1 MKIAELSVDRRITAA
16 MFALILVVLGTAAF
30 LNLGLD
36 LMPELEF
43 PMVTVVTS
51 YEGASPED
59 VETSLTSLLERAV
72 SKVNGVKKVSS
83 ISQEGVSMLMVEFEW
98 GTNLDFGAQDI
109 RDAVGRYKLFLP
121 PGIDDPLVL
130 KMDINQ
136 FPVVG
141 WGITSDMPVAEL
153 KEMID
158 DNVTH
163 RLERIDGVAGVIV
176 MSPEEWEVLVEVD
189 KNKLISRNLSLS
201 DVLNAIRHEN
211 INSPAGHLDEGSHEY
226 LVRVQGEY
234 KSLKEIRNT
243 VVTITGSGKPVYVKD
258 IADVRTSIV
267 EVSNTVKIG
276 GKPGIVLFASKRSD
290 ANTVKV
296 VDAVKEEMPH
306 IIDLLPKDVKFHVF
320 MDQSRIITN
329 MVSRT
334 AESALIGAVLA
345 MFLIYFFLRNWR
357 PTLVIAV
364 AIPLSIITTF
374 IAFYAVDYTLNLL
387 TLGGLALGVG
397 MLVDN
402 AVVVIEN
409 IFRHLEEGDDRITSA
424 KFGASEVGMAITAS
438 TLTTVAVF
446 FPMIFGSGIAGQ
458 LSRGLALSVSFSLLA
473 SLIIAL
479 TVVPMIAS
487 ILFKA
492 RKSREDYEDAF
503 GENRFERMKDAYG
516 KFLRKTLGRRKVTIV
531 FTTILFLVSLALIP
545 FIGTEFMPAMDQSM
559 VILKISLPV
568 GTSLEETDAVV
579 NRVSEIIKDEAAIE
593 TYVTTSG
600 VNSQQQGGGGG
611 QMSAAGSHE
620 GMLMLRLKPKGDR
633 DLTSNE
639 FIEYLREKMPE
650 YKNVKVENLD
660 MAGAMMGGAATPID
674 IKVFGKKIPILRKIS
689 GEIAEKIKDVE
700 GLRDVKTTYE
710 EGKPECEILI
720 DRDKAARL
728 GLKTGMVADVVT
740 ASTVGK
746 RASRYRV
753 TGEEKDIRV
762 KFKKADRDQLSEI
775 ESIPIKNVMGKII
788 YLNQIAEFERKEGPT
803 RINRENQ
810 SRRISVAA
818 NTADRDLGSIVSD
831 IQDRIEPVIKN
842 LPPGYFVEIGGQ
854 YEEMQD
860 AFSTLGQAFL
870 LAILLVYM
878 IMASQFESLAHP
890 FTIMFTIPLAFI
902 GVAVALLVT
911 GHTINT
917 AVIMGFIMLAGIAV
931 NNGIVLVDYI
941 NQLRNKGVEIHDA
954 IVQAS
959 KTRLRPVLITA
970 LTTILGMVPMALSTS
985 EGAEMRAPMA
995 VTVIGGLI
1003 TTTILTLIIIPT
1015 AYSIVDHISFKTGEQ
1030 AIGAIQNSKPKKS
1043 GK

>member
-1 MKIAELSVDRRITAA
+1 MKIAEFSVDRKITSA

-59 VETSLTSLLERAV
+59 VESSLTSLLEGAV

-83 ISQEGVSMLMVEFEW
+83 ISQEGASMLMVEFEW

-109 RDAVGRYKLFLP
+109 RDAIGRIKRFLP

-130 KMDINQ
+130 KMNINQ

-141 WGITSDMPVAEL
+141 WGITSDMPMAEL
-153 KEMID
+153 KEMIE
-158 DNVTH
+158 DNVIH
-163 RLERIDGVAGVIV
+163 RLERIDGVAGVML

-189 KNKLISRNLSLS
+189 KNKLISRNLSL
-201 DVLNAIRHEN
+201 DEVLNSIRYEN
-211 INSPAGHLDEGSHEY
+211 INSPAGHLDEGSKEY

-234 KSLKEIRNT
+234 RNLDEIRNT
-243 VVTITGSGKPVYVKD
+243 IITITRSGRPVYIKD
-258 IADVRTSIV
+258 VADVRESIV

-276 GKPGIVLFASKRSD
+276 GKPGIVLMASKRSD
-290 ANTVKV
+290 ANTVQV
-296 VDAVKEEMPH
+296 VDAVKEEIPNIMK
-306 IIDLLPKDVKFHVF
+306 LLPNDVKFHVF
-320 MDQSRIITN
+320 MDQSRIITQ

-334 AESALIGAVLA
+334 TETALLGGLLA
-345 MFLIYFFLRNWR
+345 MMLIYFFLRNWR
-357 PTLVIAV
+357 PTFVIAL

-374 IAFYAVDYTLNLL
+374 MVFYAVDYTLNLL

-402 AVVVIEN
+402 AVVVIES
-409 IFRHLEEGDDRITSA
+409 IFRHLEEGDDRIRAA
-424 KFGASEVGMAITAS
+424 KIGTSEVGLAITAS

-446 FPMIFGSGIAGQ
+446 FPMVFGTGIAGQ

-473 SLIIAL
+473 SLLIAL
-479 TVVPMIAS
+479 TVVPMLAS

-492 RKSREDYEDAF
+492 RKSKEDYEDAF
-503 GENRFERMKDAYG
+503 GENRFSHLKNVYG
-516 KFLRKTLGRRKVTIV
+516 KFLSRTLRRRKTIIA
-531 FTTILFLVSLALIP
+531 FTTVLFFVSLGLIP
-545 FIGTEFMPAMDQSM
+545 FIGTEFMPSMDQSM
-559 VILKISLPV
+559 VILKVSLPV
-568 GTSLEETDAVV
+568 GTSLEETDVV
-579 NRVSEIIKDEAAIE
+579 VDRISEIIKNEAAIE

-600 VNSQQQGGGGG
+600 VNSQQQGSGGGG
-611 QMSAAGSHE
+611 MSAAGSHE
-620 GMLMLRLKPKGDR
+620 GMLMLRLVSKGNRNLDS
-633 DLTSNE
+633 DE
-639 FIEYLREKMPE
+639 FIEYLRKKMPQ
-650 YKNVKVENLD
+650 YKNVKVEKLD
-660 MAGAMMGGAATPID
+660 MAGAMMGGSATPID
-674 IKVFGKKIPILRKIS
+674 IKVFGEKIPILRKIS
-689 GEIAEKIKDVE
+689 EDISEKIQGVE
-700 GLRDVKTTYE
+700 GLRDIKTTYE
-710 EGKPECEILI
+710 EGKPEYKIII
-720 DRDKAARL
+720 DRDKATRL

-753 TGEEKDIRV
+753 VGDEKDIRV
-762 KFKKADRDQLSEI
+762 KFQKINRDQLSEI
-775 ESIPIKNVMGKII
+775 ESIPIKTPIGKIV
-788 YLNQIAEFERKEGPT
+788 YLNQIAKFERDEGPT

-810 SRRISVAA
+810 ARRISVAA
-818 NTADRDLGSIVSD
+818 NTADRDLGSIVAD
-831 IQDRIEPVIKN
+831 IKDAIEPVVKN

-860 AFSTLGQAFL
+860 AFITLGQAFL

-878 IMASQFESLAHP
+878 IMASQFESLVHP

-902 GVAVALLVT
+902 GVAVALLLT

-959 KTRLRPVLITA
+959 QTRLRPVLITA
-970 LTTILGMVPMALSTS
+970 LTTIFGMIPMAISTS
-985 EGAEMRAPMA
+985 EGSEMRAPMA
-995 VTVIGGLI
+995 VTVVGGLI
-1003 TTTILTLIIIPT
+1003 TTTILTLVIIPT
-1015 AYSIVDHISFKTGEQ
+1015 AYSIADRISFKVNG
-1030 AIGAIQNSKPKKS
+1030 GNDNNKS
-1043 GK
+1043 ETVT